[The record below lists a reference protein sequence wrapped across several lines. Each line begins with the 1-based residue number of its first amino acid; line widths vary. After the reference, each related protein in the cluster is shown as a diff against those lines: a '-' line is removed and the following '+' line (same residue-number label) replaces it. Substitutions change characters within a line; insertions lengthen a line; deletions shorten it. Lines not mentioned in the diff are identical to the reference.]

1 VTAQRAGTLSRWL
14 LVAVGAVGAAQPA
27 HGLDPSRATSQ
38 YVRDRWGSGRGYPGG
53 AVRAITQTADG
64 YLWIGTERGLVRFD
78 GLEFA
83 VVRPGAK
90 ATSGQVLGL
99 CPGPQGE
106 LWVRLAGPN
115 VLVYRDGDLQAAVP
129 RVPPLE
135 DAFTSMTTTR
145 AGGILLAGLVTG
157 ISRSTRDGFETVVRS
172 VAARSP
178 VVAMGEAS
186 DGRVWLGTGGAGL
199 FYVED
204 GQAKAVVRGLPGPK
218 INCVLPVGGSE
229 VWVGTESGVVR
240 WDGAALVT
248 TGVPP
253 ALRQVAALAMV
264 RDRDSNVWVGTRTGL
279 WRVNASGAA
288 LLLEAP
294 SRPRVA
300 VTALF
305 EDREGDIWAG
315 DERGIERLRDSR
327 FATYGEAEGLP
338 SDRNGPVYVDPDGRT
353 WFAPLGGGLYLR
365 QGGRVSRVDA
375 AGLGADVV
383 YTIAGARDGIWVG
396 RRRGGLTHLTL
407 RQGRVESR
415 TFTRADG
422 LVQDSVYAVHECR
435 DGTLWVASLSKGVSR
450 VRDGHFRTFTAADG
464 LASDTVASIVDD
476 AEGTTWFATP
486 SGLSALSKDG
496 WRTYTTRDG
505 LPSDEVDCLW
515 NASSGG
521 LWIGTGE
528 GLAFRESG
536 RIQRVALEP
545 LAPGEQVVGLAE
557 DRGGWLWLA
566 TSRRVLRVKAS
577 PRGSAPAVEVTEFG
591 HPDGLRGVEGVK
603 RHRSVVGDSQG
614 RIWLSTGG
622 GLSVIE
628 PASLRE
634 PEPVG
639 VRVVAVAADGKALRL
654 GEDVVVP
661 ATRQRIAFRFEGVS
675 LSAPERLRFRY
686 LLGGFDQEWREPT
699 SSREADYTNLAPGSY
714 AFRVR
719 AFSLGE
725 GWIGPEA
732 ALGVVVEPAPWQRGW
747 VRLGAVLVCGVA
759 LAGLYRLRVGRVTR
773 QLNLRFEERLSERL
787 RIAQELHDTL
797 LQGLASA
804 SMQLHVA
811 RDQLSADSSA
821 QPLLGRVQQLMTQV
835 IEEGRDALRGLRSP
849 RSDTGDLGEAL
860 ARVPDDIASRSPAS
874 LRVIVEG
881 SPRPLRPLVRDEVYR
896 IGREALANAFR
907 HAEPTRVE
915 VEIEYGAR
923 ALRLLVRDD
932 GRGIDPGVLRS
943 GRDGHFGLSGMRER
957 AEEIGA
963 RFTVRSA
970 SGAGTEVELSVRG
983 SLAFVDGP
991 ATGPLA
997 WLRRLHERRTPEPPT
1012 STGGAS

>member
-1 VTAQRAGTLSRWL
+1 MTAPRAGTLSRWL
-14 LVAVGAVGAAQPA
+14 LVALGAVGTAQRA
-27 HGLDPSRATSQ
+27 YGLDPNRAMSQ
-38 YVRDRWGSGRGYPGG
+38 YVRDHWGNGRGYPGG
-53 AVRAITQTADG
+53 TVRAITQTADG
-64 YLWIGTERGLVRFD
+64 YLWIGTERGLARFD

-90 ATSGQVLGL
+90 ATGGQVMGL

-115 VLVYRDGDLQAAVP
+115 VLVYRDGDLQPAVP
-129 RVPPLE
+129 RVPPSE

-145 AGGILLAGLVTG
+145 TGGILLAGLVTG
-157 ISRSTRDGFETVVRS
+157 ISRSTRDRFETLARS
-172 VAARSP
+172 VAPRSP
-178 VVAMGEAS
+178 VVAMGEAA

-199 FYVED
+199 FFVEG
-204 GQAKAVVRGLPGPK
+204 GQAKAVLRGLPGRK
-218 INCVLPVGGSE
+218 VNCVLPVGGSE
-229 VWVGTESGVVR
+229 VWVGTDKGVVR
-240 WDGAALVT
+240 WDGTALVR
-248 TGVPP
+248 TGLPP
-253 ALRQVAALAMV
+253 ALRQVTALAMV
-264 RDRDSNVWVGTRTGL
+264 RDRDSNVWVGTSTGL
-279 WRVNASGAA
+279 WRVNASGATPLDVPA
-288 LLLEAP
+288 G
-294 SRPRVA
+294 PRVA

-327 FATYGEAEGLP
+327 FATYGQAEGLP

-353 WFAPLGGGLYLR
+353 WFAPLRGGLYCR

-383 YTIAGARDGIWVG
+383 YSIAGARDGLWVG

-435 DGTLWVASLSKGVSR
+435 DGTVWAASLSMGVSR
-450 VRDGHFRTFTAADG
+450 LRDGHFTTFTAADG
-464 LASDTVASIVDD
+464 LASDAVASIVDD

-486 SGLSALSKDG
+486 SGLSALSKEG
-496 WRTYTTRDG
+496 WRTYTMRDG
-505 LPSDEVDCLW
+505 LPSDEVDCLG
-515 NASSGG
+515 NAWSGG

-528 GLAFRESG
+528 GLAFRESS

-557 DRGGWLWLA
+557 DRGGWLWVA
-566 TSRRVLRVKAS
+566 TSRRILRVKAS
-577 PRGSAPAVEVTEFG
+577 PRDGAPAVEVTEFG
-591 HPDGLRGVEGVK
+591 HADGLRGVEGVK
-603 RHRSVVGDSQG
+603 RHRSVVADPQG
-614 RIWLSTGG
+614 RIWLSTDG

-628 PASLRE
+628 PASLRR
-634 PEPVG
+634 PAPVA
-639 VRVVAVAADGKALRL
+639 VRVLAVAADGKALSL

-675 LSAPERLRFRY
+675 LSLPERLRFRH
-686 LLGGFDQEWREPT
+686 LLGGFDQEWSEPT

-719 AFSLGE
+719 AFGLGE

-732 ALGVVVEPAPWQRGW
+732 ALGVFVEPAPWQRGW
-747 VRLGAVLVCGVA
+747 VRLGAVLVGGVA

-811 RDQLSADSSA
+811 RDQLPTDSSA
-821 QPLLGRVQQLMTQV
+821 QPLLGRVQELMRQV

-849 RSDTGDLGEAL
+849 GNDPGDLGEAL
-860 ARVPDDIASRSPAS
+860 ARVPEDIASRSPAS

-896 IGREALANAFR
+896 IGREALVNSFR
-907 HAEPTRVE
+907 HAEPSRVE

-932 GRGIDPGVLRS
+932 GRGIDPEVLRS

-957 AEEIGA
+957 AEKIGA
-963 RFTVRSA
+963 RFSVWSA

-983 SLAFVDGP
+983 SLAFAAGP
-991 ATGPLA
+991 AAGPLA
-997 WLRRLHERRTPEPPT
+997 WLRRLYERRTPERPT
-1012 STGGAS
+1012 RTGGTS